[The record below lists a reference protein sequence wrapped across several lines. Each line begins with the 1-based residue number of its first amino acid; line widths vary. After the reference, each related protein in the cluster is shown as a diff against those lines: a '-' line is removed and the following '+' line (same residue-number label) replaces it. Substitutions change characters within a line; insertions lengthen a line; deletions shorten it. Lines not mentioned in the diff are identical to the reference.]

1 MKTLRHSKKLRLN
14 SKTMNYASLLILS
27 FIVGIMVVVQGGLN
41 ARLGTYLN
49 NPLLATSA
57 ALTLSACFTII
68 TVLVTVRQLPSIQQ
82 LKAIPS
88 YLWFTGAVFSFIA
101 VTLFYY
107 LIPKL
112 GISTAV
118 SFGLCGQI
126 VFSMIAA
133 NYGWFGLPV
142 EPIALK
148 KIIGTIAM
156 IVGIFLIKF

>member
-1 MKTLRHSKKLRLN
+1 MS
-14 SKTMNYASLLILS
+14 YALLLLLA
-27 FIVGIMVVVQGGLN
+27 FMVGIMVVIQGGLN
-41 ARLGTYLN
+41 SRLGMHLES
-49 NPLLATSA
+49 PLLATAA
-57 ALTLSACFTII
+57 ALSLSATFTVIA
-68 TVLVTVRQLPSIQQ
+68 VLVTGRQLPSIQI
-82 LKAIPS
+82 LKEIPFH
-88 YLWFTGAVFSFIA
+88 LWFTGAVFSFIA

-126 VFSMIAA
+126 IFSMIAA

-148 KIIGTIAM
+148 KIIGVTAM
-156 IVGIFLIKF
+156 ITGIFLIKL